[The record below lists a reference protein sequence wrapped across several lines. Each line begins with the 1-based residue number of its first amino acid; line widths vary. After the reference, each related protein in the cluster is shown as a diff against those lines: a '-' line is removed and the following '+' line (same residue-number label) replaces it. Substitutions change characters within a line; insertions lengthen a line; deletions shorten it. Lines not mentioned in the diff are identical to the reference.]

1 MTAHRIADVAAALG
15 LEHAGDGDLLVRR
28 PAHPTQAGPEEL
40 AVAMDPKFL
49 GDLAQGSARAAV
61 LPAGADWQGLGLA
74 AAIFAPRARYAMA
87 GLTTR
92 FRHPLDAA
100 PGIHPS
106 AIVDASA
113 QIGPGASIGPFV
125 VIGRD
130 VVIGA
135 NACILSHVSIGAEA
149 RIGDDALLMEG
160 VRIGAR
166 TRIGHRFVAHP
177 NAVAG
182 ADGFSFVTPE
192 PGAVEAAKDR
202 GASDVFGA
210 AATVYVRI
218 HSLGSVAVGD
228 DVELGAGACLDRGTL
243 TDTSI
248 GNGTKIDNLV
258 QVGHNVRVGEHCLL
272 CAHVG
277 IAGSAVIE
285 DRVVLGG
292 KAGIA
297 DHLTIGHDSV
307 IAGGSG
313 VGSNVPPRSVMIG
326 APAIKRD
333 EFNRM
338 WMAMRRLPRT
348 MDKLRAAAAGLR

>member
-15 LEHAGDGDLLVRR
+15 LEHAGDGDLMVRT
-28 PAHPTQAGPEEL
+28 PAPPAQAGPEDL

-49 GDLAQGSARAAV
+49 GDLAAGRARAAV
-61 LPAGADWQGLGLA
+61 LPAGADWRGLGLA

-87 GLTTR
+87 GLTAR
-92 FRHPLDAA
+92 FQHPVDAPA
-100 PGIHPS
+100 GVHPS
-106 AIVDASA
+106 AIVDPSA
-113 QIGPGASIGPFV
+113 EIGPGASIGPFV

-130 VVIGA
+130 VKIGA
-135 NACILSHVSIGAEA
+135 RARILSHVSVGAEA

-166 TRIGHRFVAHP
+166 ARIGHRFIAHP

-218 HSLGSVAVGD
+218 HSLGSISVGD

-243 TDTSI
+243 KDTTI

-258 QVGHNVRVGEHCLL
+258 QVGHNVSVGAHCLL

-292 KAGIA
+292 KAGVA

-313 VGSNVPPRSVMIG
+313 VGTNVPPRSVMIG
-326 APAIKRD
+326 SPAMKRD

-338 WMAMRRLPRT
+338 YMAMRRLPRA
-348 MDKLRAAAAGLR
+348 MDKLRALTGSLR